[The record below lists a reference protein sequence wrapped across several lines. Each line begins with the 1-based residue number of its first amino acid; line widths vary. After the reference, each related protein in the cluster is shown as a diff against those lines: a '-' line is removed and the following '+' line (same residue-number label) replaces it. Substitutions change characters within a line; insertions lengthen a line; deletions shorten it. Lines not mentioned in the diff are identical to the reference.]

1 MVYVHSFLVKTQEGY
16 EIEVFSSE
24 KKALRKYGCY
34 LDTYVGKEKMIL
46 KIAGRSFSVIKE
58 DESNVFSV
66 QYSKNVVR

>member
-1 MVYVHSFLVKTQEGY
+1 MVYVHSLLVKTQKGY

-34 LDTYVGKEKMIL
+34 LESYVGKEKMNL
-46 KIAGRSFSVIKE
+46 KIIGRSFSVTKE
-58 DESNVFSV
+58 DEGKVISV

>member
-1 MVYVHSFLVKTQEGY
+1 MVYVHSLLVKTQEGY

-34 LDTYVGKEKMIL
+34 LEPYVGKEKMNL
-46 KIAGRSFSVIKE
+46 KIVGRSFSVTKE
-58 DESNVFSV
+58 DEGKVISV